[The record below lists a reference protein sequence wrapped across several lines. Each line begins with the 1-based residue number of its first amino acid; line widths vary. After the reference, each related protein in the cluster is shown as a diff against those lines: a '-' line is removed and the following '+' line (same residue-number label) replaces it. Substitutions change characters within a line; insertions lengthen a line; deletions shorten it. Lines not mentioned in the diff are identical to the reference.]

1 MTPREEECSDD
12 DDEVPQR
19 QNNSRLS
26 PVSRPRFQTE
36 TSVMNSGLNVNPQQ
50 TNILDREDQSQE
62 E

>member
-36 TSVMNSGLNVNPQQ
+36 TSVMNSGLNVNPQ
-50 TNILDREDQSQE
+50 
-62 E
+62 